1 MNFGT
6 ATRQTQIRREEMS
19 TRYSAAFAN
28 AWRKTGRAEGGYVND
43 PSDSGGETNHGI
55 TEEVARDNG
64 YTGEMRDLRAD
75 MAEGIAKAEYWDVML
90 LDQVPPAIAEELFDT
105 GFNAGPVR
113 AVGFLQRSLNA
124 LNRIERDYDDMLVDG
139 KMGPKTVRALD
150 EFLYVRRT
158 NGIKVLLRALNG
170 LQLEFYM
177 SLVERRKKD
186 ERFLFGWILNRVS

>member
-1 MNFGT
+1 M
-6 ATRQTQIRREEMS
+6 

-55 TEEVARDNG
+55 TKEVARDNG
-64 YTGEMRDLRAD
+64 YTGAMRDLPAD
-75 MAEGIAKAEYWDVML
+75 TAEGIAKAEYWDVMR
-90 LDQVPPAIAEELFDT
+90 LDDVHPAIADEMFDT

-124 LNRIERDYDDMLVDG
+124 LNRQQRDYDDLLVDG
-139 KMGPKTVRALD
+139 KMGNRTVYALQI
-150 EFLYVRRT
+150 FLGVRFSEGVT
-158 NGIKVLLRALNG
+158 VMLRALNG

-186 ERFLFGWILNRVS
+186 ERFLYGWILNRVS